1 MPWRGYSRKTI
12 GVWLPYDVSVSVF
25 ICANI
30 LIFNGI
36 AMLLSLNLMGK
47 IPIFIYYVSYV
58 IRMVIKDKSDKLKID
73 YIRHPSYNGESLCK
87 QQLDDILK

>member
-1 MPWRGYSRKTI
+1 M
-12 GVWLPYDVSVSVF
+12 SVSVF

-36 AMLLSLNLMGK
+36 AMLLSLNLMGE

-58 IRMVIKDKSDKLKID
+58 IRMVIKGQSDKL
-73 YIRHPSYNGESLCK
+73 Y
-87 QQLDDILK
+87 Q